1 LQACA
6 EHTRHSG
13 SAQRVVRRKRFTRI
27 GNSAAIIIDRAVLE
41 ALGFDRETEIEIRV
55 VGVALVVRRA
65 E

>member
-13 SAQRVVRRKRFTRI
+13 SAQRVSKRKRFTRI
-27 GNSAAIIIDRAVLE
+27 GNSAAIIVDRAVLE
-41 ALGFDRETEIEIRV
+41 ALGFDRETEIELRV
-55 VGVALVVRRA
+55 VGTALVVRPV